1 MDEPTP
7 RATGTA
13 ATGPDPA
20 PTVRADSFTA
30 TADIGATAP
39 AASSGERNGPAGG
52 GSGALG
58 RVPIEIVI
66 SVGRSRPTIRELLQL
81 QRDSVLPLDRR
92 ISDPVDLLVGER
104 LIARGVLEE
113 LDGARAGLLGVRLT
127 EVIDMREGL

>member
-1 MDEPTP
+1 MDEPREQAPGRDDGAGGSTP
-7 RATGTA
+7 PTADTA
-13 ATGPDPA
+13 AVTGG
-20 PTVRADSFTA
+20 
-30 TADIGATAP
+30 GASGSG
-39 AASSGERNGPAGG
+39 AS

-92 ISDPVDLLVGER
+92 VSDPVDLLVGER

-113 LDGARAGLLGVRLT
+113 LDGAGAGLLGVRLT
-127 EVIDMREGL
+127 EVIDMRDGL

>member
-1 MDEPTP
+1 MDDSTQSP
-7 RATGTA
+7 ASKA

-20 PTVRADSFTA
+20 DTARTGSF
-30 TADIGATAP
+30 ATAP
-39 AASSGERNGPAGG
+39 AASSGGPDGAAGAG
-52 GSGALG
+52 NGALG

-92 ISDPVDLLVGER
+92 INDPVDLLVGER

-127 EVIDMREGL
+127 EVLDMREGL